1 MARKNE
7 LSSREDFLVEQFTD
21 MRNINKFA
29 RKLYSVYY
37 LDIDHFREL
46 TPMERMIVPSY
57 WIDPQNPEH
66 PSAYILAGK
75 SLVDFIERISYV
87 YPYVTSNGKKYAYD
101 LSAWQG
107 AMFNSQE
114 FFEATKDYRKTK
126 LDPIVVEDKKDSD
139 TKYIHMKEKD
149 HGIKIPIPT
158 LMTREECSAQGI
170 GYYDE
175 IYLTMYRQFYRY
187 LPKYLN
193 SQTISYKEIPEED
206 ILDLLDSRCIDAF
219 TPEGDEVTL
228 TRDLFPNLKKANN
241 KLFLGRVPDPLI
253 EDQSEKWHY
262 IIMEQQFNDE
272 GAPYFVTYTLVAAI
286 QL

>member
-7 LSSREDFLVEQFTD
+7 LSSREDFLIEQFAD

-37 LDIDHFREL
+37 LDIDHFHEL

-66 PSAYILAGK
+66 PSAYILAGQ
-75 SLVDFIERISYV
+75 SMVTFIERISYV
-87 YPYVTSNGKKYAYD
+87 YPYVSGKKYAYD

-107 AMFNSQE
+107 SLINSQE
-114 FFEATKDYRKTK
+114 FFDTTKDYRKTK

-149 HGIKIPIPT
+149 AGIKIPIPAIVSK
-158 LMTREECSAQGI
+158 EECNDQGI

-193 SQTISYKEIPEED
+193 SQKINYKEIGEED
-206 ILDLLDSRCIDAF
+206 ILDLLDSRCISAY
-219 TPEGDEVTL
+219 TPEGDEVSL
-228 TRDLFPNLKKANN
+228 TRDLFPNLKKSNN
-241 KLFLGRVPDPLI
+241 KLFIGRVPDPLI

-262 IIMEQQFNDE
+262 IIMEQQLNDD